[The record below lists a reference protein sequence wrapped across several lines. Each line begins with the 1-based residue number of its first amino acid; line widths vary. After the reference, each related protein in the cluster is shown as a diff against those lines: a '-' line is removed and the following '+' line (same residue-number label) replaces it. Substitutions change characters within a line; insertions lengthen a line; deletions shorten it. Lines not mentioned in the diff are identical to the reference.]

1 MPNETQKFW
10 DYSLQLYNR
19 EGVAAACLELQEG
32 YRLDVNL
39 ILFCFWHSSAYGEVD
54 QALLQDVIEVSI
66 EWRSHVVQPLRNART
81 WMKLNPSPGELFNS
95 LREDIKA
102 NELMAEK
109 YQQEKIDSLTADFN
123 RGRQCQSGSDAS
135 GKNVDSLLQALG
147 IELDEKIS
155 RRLEVLRGALRAQ
168 EQSSQ

>member
-10 DYSLQLYNR
+10 NYSLELYNR
-19 EGVAAACLELQEG
+19 EGVATACLELQDS

-54 QALLQDVIEVSI
+54 QSLLQDVIEVSI
-66 EWRSHVVQPLRNART
+66 EWRAHVVQPLRNART
-81 WMKLNPSPGELFNS
+81 WMKLNPSPGELFDS

-109 YQQEKIDSLTADFN
+109 CQQEKIASLTAEFN
-123 RGRQCQSGSDAS
+123 RGRQCRSGADAS
-135 GKNVDSLLQALG
+135 GKNIDSLLQALE
-147 IELDEKIS
+147 IERDEKITS
-155 RRLEVLRGALRAQ
+155 RLEVLHSARKTQ